1 MKRNIMKMVVVL
13 LSLVLAVGVLP
24 KAALADEMDSRAVP
38 MCPHNYV
45 VAHSNAYYIQLSD
58 EEHIYREVCV
68 YSCVLCDHEYET
80 IDDTVE
86 DHDLLWIG
94 HYGEYFRYQCE
105 DCGDIILSLVPL
117 H

>member
-1 MKRNIMKMVVVL
+1 MKKNIMKMVAVL

-24 KAALADEMDSRAVP
+24 MAALADEMGSRAVP
-38 MCPHNYV
+38 MCPHNYALV
-45 VAHSNAYYIQLSD
+45 HSGSYYVQQSD
-58 EEHIYREVCV
+58 THHIYRVSTIYACM
-68 YSCVLCDHEYET
+68 LCNHEYEDAHDT
-80 IDDTVE
+80 IE
-86 DHDLLWIG
+86 EHDFVWIG